1 MEYKKHQSTPTL
13 LKKTFGGMI
22 NWLQT
27 RIQKES
33 NTSYI
38 RFHSHLLVCSRSEKD
53 GNNTR
58 TCINIGIRVQFF
70 DLSLIYYKH
79 IKHLSRR
86 IKYAPLCRF
95 KLKHKIIH

>member
-1 MEYKKHQSTPTL
+1 MEYKKHPSTPTL

-38 RFHSHLLVCSRSEKD
+38 RFHSHLLVRPRSEKD
-53 GNNTR
+53 GNNK
-58 TCINIGIRVQFF
+58 CINIGIRVRFF

-79 IKHLSRR
+79 IKHLSSR

-95 KLKHKIIH
+95 KLKHKIIHGK